1 MTTKQNANS
10 NKAASN
16 KTANKAANVA
26 EYIRRIHDAFESIYG
41 ADEQLTAWGDIKT
54 HSTAA
59 LEGTCYDMR
68 EAGFTVPAKRAGNSD
83 GAKPNLRDMLFNA
96 MPTEWSVGHRQ
107 NVLSM
112 MAAVINGKRDKF
124 AKNWT
129 AGAPDKAKQK
139 GAPTTSMVAIPKAA
153 DDLDAA
159 NLLLKLFEKMQQDT
173 TKTQR
178 ELAAHMVQLMADAGY
193 EATEADEADEADEE

>member
-1 MTTKQNANS
+1 MTTKT
-10 NKAASN
+10 
-16 KTANKAANVA
+16 KTANVA
-26 EYIRRIHDAFESIYG
+26 EYVRRIHEGFEAVYG
-41 ADEQLTAWGDIKT
+41 ADEQLEAWGDIKT
-54 HSTAA
+54 HSTEAI
-59 LEGTCYDMR
+59 EGACFEMR
-68 EAGFTVPAKRAGNSD
+68 DAGITVPAKRAGNSE

-96 MPTEWSVGHRQ
+96 MPSEWSVGHRQ

-112 MAAVINGKRDKF
+112 MAAVINGKREKF

-159 NLLLKLFEKMQQDT
+159 GLLLKLFEKMQQDT

-178 ELAAHMVQLMADAGY
+178 EFAAHMIQLMADAGY
-193 EATEADEADEADEE
+193 EADEADEEEAE